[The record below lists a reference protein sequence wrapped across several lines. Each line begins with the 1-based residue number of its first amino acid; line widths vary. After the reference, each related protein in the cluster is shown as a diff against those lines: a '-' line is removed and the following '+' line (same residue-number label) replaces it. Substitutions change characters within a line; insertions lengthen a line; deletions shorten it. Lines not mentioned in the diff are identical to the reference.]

1 MKLQALL
8 TALMLLRSLAQAN
21 SASADED
28 FPQGVKRVP
37 LRTHSLASPYLDDS
51 LHSRWFD
58 YGGDAVIRTDKYI
71 RLTADRASQT
81 GYVSSRLPLTMPSF
95 EIEFEFKISGKGN
108 LYGDGMAMWITKERD
123 QMGPVFGGPDN
134 FEGLG
139 IFIDTYKNN
148 RPGVTFPYVMAMV
161 GDGKTRYSKE
171 DDGKPNELAGC
182 SARGLHN
189 SQHVTKARL
198 IYVKDNFMRLDL
210 EYKEPNKW
218 TPCFKVAAPPL
229 PSVAYLG
236 FSAETGELSEHHDL
250 ISVDVSTLFL
260 PSGQERTTGMGSRTS
275 HDQRVRKEKKRGS
288 WFWFFVKLGL
298 IGGAAYVGYT
308 RYIVYAK
315 NKQQSNQGLF

>member
-1 MKLQALL
+1 MRPQALL
-8 TALMLLRSLAQAN
+8 TALTLLSAFAPTH
-21 SASADED
+21 SASVDED

-37 LRTHSLASPYLDDS
+37 LRTHSLATPYLDDS
-51 LHSRWFD
+51 LHSRWYD

-81 GYVSSRLPLTMPSF
+81 GYVSSRLPLTSPSF

-161 GDGKTRYSKE
+161 GDGKTRYSQE

-182 SARGLHN
+182 PARGLHN
-189 SQHVTKARL
+189 SQHVTKGRL
-198 IYVKDNFMRLDL
+198 IYAKDNFMKL
-210 EYKEPNKW
+210 ELQYKEPNKW
-218 TPCFKVAAPPL
+218 ITCFKVEAPPL
-229 PSVAYLG
+229 PTVAYLG
-236 FSAETGELSEHHDL
+236 FSAETGELSENHDL

-260 PSGQERTTGMGSRTS
+260 PSTKEQTTGMGSSSSYVRS
-275 HDQRVRKEKKRGS
+275 VRKEKKSGS

-308 RYIVYAK
+308 RYVVYAK
-315 NKQQSNQGLF
+315 KKQQSSQGLF

>member
-1 MKLQALL
+1 MKAQVLLAVFTLFRSFAL
-8 TALMLLRSLAQAN
+8 AN
-21 SASADED
+21 GASTEED

-37 LRTHSLASPYLDDS
+37 LRTHSLVSPYLDDS

-71 RLTADRASQT
+71 RLTSDRPSQT
-81 GYVSSRLPLTMPSF
+81 GYLSSRLPLTTPNF

-123 QMGPVFGGPDN
+123 RMGPVFGGPDH

-189 SQHVTKARL
+189 SQHATKARL
-198 IYVKDNFMRLDL
+198 IYLKDSFMKLEL

-218 TPCFKVAAPPL
+218 TTCFKVAAPPL
-229 PSVAYLG
+229 PSVPYLG
-236 FSAETGELSEHHDL
+236 FSAETGELSENHDL

-260 PSGQERTTGMGSRTS
+260 PSGQERTTGTGSRTY
-275 HDQRVRKEKKRGS
+275 DKKARKEKKGGS
-288 WFWFFVKLGL
+288 WFWFLVKVGL
-298 IGGAAYVGYT
+298 ICGAAYVGYS
-308 RYIVYAK
+308 RYIIYAK
-315 NKQQSNQGLF
+315 RKQRSSQGLF